1 MPNSKKSKIKL
12 VKLYEILKSQT
23 DVNHPLTTYDLIDRL
38 TALDISC
45 DRRTISKDVSELNA
59 VGFNVRTKK
68 VGKQKAY
75 YIDDTSLTVPELKI
89 LIDAVQAASFIP
101 EDMSNDIIEKL
112 SALGGTH
119 REEVLKGNRIA
130 FNTRKH
136 SNEDILRTVDV
147 INRAISEHKKISFRY
162 FDLDENKE
170 KVFRKNKK
178 RYKESPAAL
187 VFNNDNYY
195 VVCYSSKHKKQL
207 NYRIDR
213 MDRTWVEEDE
223 PAAPEAAILA
233 ENLTEY
239 TKQAFRMFSGEPEEV
254 TLQFDR
260 KILGQIYDQF
270 GENIDVT
277 AISDA
282 TLETTVLVQISP
294 TFWGWLFQFKNSIQ
308 LIEPKNLIREFY
320 SQINN
325 ITTKSN

>member
-59 VGFNVRTKK
+59 VGFNVHTKK

-101 EDMSNDIIEKL
+101 EDMSNEIIEKI

-119 REEVLKGNRIA
+119 REEVLKGNQVA

-136 SNEDILRTVDV
+136 SNTDILRTVDV
-147 INRAISEHKKISFRY
+147 INRAITEHKKISFRY

-170 KVFRKNKK
+170 RVFRKNKR
-178 RYKESPAAL
+178 RYLESPAAL

-207 NYRIDR
+207 NYRVDR
-213 MDRTWVEEDE
+213 MNLIRVEEE
-223 PAAPEAAILA
+223 PAAPEAEILA
-233 ENLTEY
+233 DNLTEY

-260 KILGQIYDQF
+260 SILGQIYDQF
-270 GENIDVT
+270 GEDIDVV
-277 AISDA
+277 AVSDS
-282 TLETTVLVQISP
+282 TLETIVTIQSSP
-294 TFWGWLFQFKNSIQ
+294 TFKGWLAQFEDKIHITNQ
-308 LIEPKNLIREFY
+308 PNNKNL
-320 SQINN
+320 
-325 ITTKSN
+325 K

>member
-75 YIDDTSLTVPELKI
+75 YIDDTSLTIPELKI

-101 EDMSNDIIEKL
+101 EDMSNEIIEKI

-119 REEVLKGNRIA
+119 REEVLKGNQVA

-136 SNEDILRTVDV
+136 SNTDILRTVDV
-147 INRAISEHKKISFRY
+147 INRAITEHKKISFRY

-170 KVFRKNKK
+170 RVFRKNKR
-178 RYKESPAAL
+178 RYLESPAAL

-207 NYRIDR
+207 NYRVDR
-213 MDRTWVEEDE
+213 MNLIKVEED
-223 PAAPEAAILA
+223 PSAPEAAILA
-233 ENLTEY
+233 DNLKEY

-260 KILGQIYDQF
+260 SILGQIYDQF
-270 GENIDVT
+270 GEETEVK
-277 AISDA
+277 ALSDDLLEA
-282 TLETTVLVQISP
+282 TVQVQISP
-294 TFWGWLFQFKNSIQ
+294 TFRGWLAQFEEKISIV
-308 LIEPKNLIREFY
+308 
-320 SQINN
+320 
-325 ITTKSN
+325 